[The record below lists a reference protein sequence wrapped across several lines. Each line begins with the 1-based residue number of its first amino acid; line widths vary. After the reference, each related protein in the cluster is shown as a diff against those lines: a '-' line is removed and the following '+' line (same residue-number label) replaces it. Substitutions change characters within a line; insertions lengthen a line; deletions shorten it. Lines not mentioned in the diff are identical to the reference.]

1 MIGATAGPY
10 ADQVKFGIKPLLYT
24 LSQDRFAFASEQRA
38 LVRSG
43 LVNTSIDP
51 DVARRL
57 MLDAFGSDDAAVADI
72 LTGVVTPTGHLPFDL
87 PADMAAVEA
96 QAEDA
101 PHDFARTHMPGFVRL
116 VLGFGE
122 IAGCILLLIPQT
134 AIRGAWL
141 LVAGQSGAMACAG
154 LALLLG
160 GATGNVTDR
169 ILHGAVTDFFEVWL
183 GSYRW
188 PAFNVADSAITI
200 GAILLILDLVFF
212 PAKSVERK

>member
-1 MIGATAGPY
+1 MKLPARLRWLWLTL
-10 ADQVKFGIKPLLYT
+10 GI
-24 LSQDRFAFASEQRA
+24 
-38 LVRSG
+38 V
-43 LVNTSIDP
+43 
-51 DVARRL
+51 
-57 MLDAFGSDDAAVADI
+57 VADRATKAWFETQTDETWRHEVVRHFI
-72 LTGVVTPTGHLPFDL
+72 YLVHSRNPGIAFSMFADFHSPWLRIFLTVGAL
-87 PADMAAVEA
+87 AVICA
-96 QAEDA
+96 
-101 PHDFARTHMPGFVRL
+101 L
-116 VLGFGE
+116 
-122 IAGCILLLIPQT
+122 
-134 AIRGAWL
+134 AWL

-183 GSYRW
+183 GTYRW